1 MVNGVAE
8 GRSLVLRLIRV
19 AGLALALV
27 APVAAFAQ
35 TGAVFDP
42 AAPRRGPLPTRLP
55 GQAAPPPVRPAY
67 PIQAQPAPPRVPAP
81 VPVQARPAPLV
92 PGVADPT
99 TLRPDQIAVLIRA
112 LQDAPS
118 HGFEPGAF
126 PIPTTGI
133 GQQRQL
139 TATVLAY
146 ARAVRSGR
154 LQASGFRSD
163 WGMRPAAY
171 DPTLEFQNAL
181 RQDRLAEWLAGLP
194 PPYVGYETLQD
205 GLRNYRAMQDRG
217 GWAPVPAGKVLKVGV
232 TDPRVA
238 ALRARLAAED
248 SATPAATLG
257 AEPVFDEPLAEA
269 VRRAQRRFGLAPT
282 GQVGGP
288 TLAALNT
295 PVATRIGQIV
305 ANMERWR
312 WLPREL
318 PGDRIQVNIAAA
330 VLTVFNADAP
340 TMSMRAVTGRPGDET
355 PMLMSTIDSIV
366 LNPPWNVPAGIAAK
380 ELWPKGQAYLARNG
394 FKAIPTGGGT
404 YRLQQ
409 QAGPQSALGRVK
421 FDFPNPYAV
430 YLHDTPSQ
438 ARFDSFSRLAS
449 HGCVRVQ
456 RPVELAKAV
465 LAGDPVWTPET
476 IDATIAGGETVR
488 APLSRPIAVYLLYW
502 TAYMGVDGQM
512 NFRDDPYGWD
522 ALLLQRIAAGGS
534 RQA

>member
-1 MVNGVAE
+1 
-8 GRSLVLRLIRV
+8 
-19 AGLALALV
+19 
-27 APVAAFAQ
+27 
-35 TGAVFDP
+35 
-42 AAPRRGPLPTRLP
+42 
-55 GQAAPPPVRPAY
+55 
-67 PIQAQPAPPRVPAP
+67 
-81 VPVQARPAPLV
+81 
-92 PGVADPT
+92 
-99 TLRPDQIAVLIRA
+99 
-112 LQDAPS
+112 
-118 HGFEPGAF
+118 
-126 PIPTTGI
+126 
-133 GQQRQL
+133 
-139 TATVLAY
+139 
-146 ARAVRSGR
+146 
-154 LQASGFRSD
+154 
-163 WGMRPAAY
+163 
-171 DPTLEFQNAL
+171 
-181 RQDRLAEWLAGLP
+181 
-194 PPYVGYETLQD
+194 
-205 GLRNYRAMQDRG
+205 
-217 GWAPVPAGKVLKVGV
+217 
-232 TDPRVA
+232 
-238 ALRARLAAED
+238 
-248 SATPAATLG
+248 
-257 AEPVFDEPLAEA
+257 
-269 VRRAQRRFGLAPT
+269 
-282 GQVGGP
+282 
-288 TLAALNT
+288 
-295 PVATRIGQIV
+295 
-305 ANMERWR
+305 
-312 WLPREL
+312 
-318 PGDRIQVNIAAA
+318 
-330 VLTVFNADAP
+330 
-340 TMSMRAVTGRPGDET
+340 MSMRAVTGRPGDET